1 MRNGLILLL
10 MLFFCCNSGQAKDD
24 AVPVQGRVLDNM
36 TGAGIPGAKVYLMTS
51 DSVVIDSTI
60 TYPTEAEEYVGF
72 YRFEHLIKVGNY
84 IVRASAE
91 GYEDGYMHFVLRSK
105 REFFV
110 SVKPIRLAKAHE
122 LAEVTVKAT

>member
-51 DSVVIDSTI
+51 DSLVIDSTI
-60 TYPTEAEEYVGF
+60 TYPAEAEEYV
-72 YRFEHLIKVGNY
+72 
-84 IVRASAE
+84 
-91 GYEDGYMHFVLRSK
+91 
-105 REFFV
+105 
-110 SVKPIRLAKAHE
+110 
-122 LAEVTVKAT
+122 